1 MYMLNFQCHS
11 VVGYTWTNSY
21 RKCYCSQTC
30 FITYPC
36 MSSNWYYTI
45 YQIDGIHSKLVIHF
59 KQSSPGNTIH
69 PLMCYLGNQWY
80 SMFLFVHSESAN
92 SIIISDV
99 KQEDDL
105 TCSTLIFHCNI
116 MLVVMG
122 FTRQFK
128 MTTVLTSCWLMFTS
142 WMLVSWGWMG
152 APAALWLRT
161 WRSDLCKQQQ

>member
-1 MYMLNFQCHS
+1 MLNNKIISSNIVYVHVKLSMPFCGWIYMNKFISNNLLQSNMLYNIPMYVKQLILYNISDRCHS
-11 VVGYTWTNSY
+11 
-21 RKCYCSQTC
+21 
-30 FITYPC
+30 F
-36 MSSNWYYTI
+36 
-45 YQIDGIHSKLVIHF
+45 QIVIHF

-80 SMFLFVHSESAN
+80 SMFLFVHSESDN

-128 MTTVLTSCWLMFTS
+128 MTIVLTSCWLMFTS
-142 WMLVSWGWMG
+142 WMLVS
-152 APAALWLRT
+152 
-161 WRSDLCKQQQ
+161 